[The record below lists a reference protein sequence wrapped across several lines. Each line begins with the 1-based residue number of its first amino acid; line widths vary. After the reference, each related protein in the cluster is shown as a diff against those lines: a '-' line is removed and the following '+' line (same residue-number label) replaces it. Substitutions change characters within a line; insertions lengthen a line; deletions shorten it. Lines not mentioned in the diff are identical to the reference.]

1 MKPHEFRELVNDIRE
16 ITVIC
21 MHKCAPE
28 PETLW
33 YWLKKQAFLQTIS
46 EDNIHRIFCT
56 CKAYYNAGQ
65 LREQIIKALNE
76 CGIKPNHENTLGPG
90 PWLG

>member
-16 ITVIC
+16 ITFIC
-21 MHKCAPE
+21 MNKFDLNTE
-28 PETLW
+28 KLW
-33 YWLKKQAFLQTIS
+33 YWLNRHVFLQKIS
-46 EDNIHRIFCT
+46 GASLYHIFCT